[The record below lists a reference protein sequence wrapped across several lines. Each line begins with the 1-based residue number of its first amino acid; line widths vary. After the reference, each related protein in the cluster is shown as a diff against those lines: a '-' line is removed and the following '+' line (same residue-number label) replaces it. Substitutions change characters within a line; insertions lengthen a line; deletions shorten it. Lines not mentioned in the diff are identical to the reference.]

1 MRLVLEWLPGLDF
14 PGDLSTNDANIAEK
28 PEACTVHPVQV
39 LLGRSWLRSSA
50 RPSEHQ
56 FSTTIWAPLRQMR
69 PRPSCMNQASM
80 SLQILIETASPS
92 LAVDP
97 RVEETHHGDGLRYRP
112 SRASSRTTQRDRG
125 TGPKSRQNSG
135 CAVRPPGSER

>member
-1 MRLVLEWLPGLDF
+1 MASLECSAQRAPIFDDYLGTVAADE
-14 PGDLSTNDANIAEK
+14 AE
-28 PEACTVHPVQV
+28 AV
-39 LLGRSWLRSSA
+39 
-50 RPSEHQ
+50 
-56 FSTTIWAPLRQMR
+56 
-69 PRPSCMNQASM
+69 CMNQASM